1 MTDTAVELAPAA
13 GVPAYS
19 RGSSAEHEIRDA
31 LVGFLHRHAPSAR
44 VVHELVVGGCRADV
58 GAVFRDRL
66 ILFEIKSERDVL
78 KRLDEQVRQFSAAAH
93 DTVIVAHEKFFD
105 TATYQNG
112 NRRIAWPHPLQ
123 SHCGRTPYVWA
134 YPDPQWSPY
143 GHRWALPRPSLRQ
156 PQACTFLDLLWRDE
170 LVTECF
176 RSRISVTSRTPRW
189 PMIEQMAWLMTGREI
204 AEAVCRQLRQRSFP
218 AADPAILEKA
228 P

>member
-1 MTDTAVELAPAA
+1 MS
-13 GVPAYS
+13 AYT

-31 LVGFLHRHAPSAR
+31 LVAFLHSHTPDAR

-58 GAVFRDRL
+58 GAVFRGRL

-105 TATYQNG
+105 TAPYHDG

-123 SHCGRTPYVWA
+123 SYYGRTPSVWA
-134 YPDPQWSPY
+134 YPDPEWSPY
-143 GHRWALPRPSLRQ
+143 GHRWAMPRPSLRQ

-170 LVTECF
+170 LAAEC
-176 RSRISVTSRTPRW
+176 SRHRIAVTSRTPRW
-189 PMIEQMAWLMTGREI
+189 PMIEQMAWLMTGRQI
-204 AEAVCRQLRQRSFP
+204 AEAVCRQLRQRPFP
-218 AADPAILEKA
+218 AADPAITESTS
-228 P
+228 